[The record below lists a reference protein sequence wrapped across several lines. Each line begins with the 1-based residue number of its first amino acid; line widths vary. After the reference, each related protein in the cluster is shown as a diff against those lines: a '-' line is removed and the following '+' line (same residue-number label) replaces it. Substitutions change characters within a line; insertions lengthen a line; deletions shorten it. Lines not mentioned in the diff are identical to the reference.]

1 MTNLADYLKTR
12 RSVAARKLVEP
23 APTPEQIK
31 EMLTM
36 AARTPDHGKMTPYY
50 FIVWD
55 GKAREE
61 IAPLLREAYK
71 SEDPEAAPAK
81 LDLEAEKFLRAPLVI
96 AVVSRIREGKH
107 PQWEQILTS
116 GAVCMNLVHAAHA
129 LGFAA
134 NWLSEWMCFNDVFKK
149 SLGLEEGRDNIAG
162 FIHIGTASE
171 APEDRERPDLS
182 LITTHWS
189 KDATLAKGDE
199 AYNKESFGIPR
210 KGFNLKD

>member
-1 MTNLADYLKTR
+1 MTDLKTHLNTR
-12 RSVAARKLVEP
+12 RSVKARCLAEP
-23 APTPEQIK
+23 APTPAQI
-31 EMLTM
+31 EELLTM

-55 GKAREE
+55 GEARAE
-61 IAPLLREAYK
+61 ISGLLREAYR

-81 LDLEAEKFLRAPLVI
+81 LDLEAEKFMRSPLVI

-107 PQWEQILTS
+107 PQWEQLLCA

-134 NWLSEWMCFNDVFKK
+134 NWLTEWMCFNDHFKQG
-149 SLGLEEGRDNIAG
+149 LGLEDGRDNIAG
-162 FIHIGTASE
+162 FIYIGTPTE
-171 APEDRERPDLS
+171 VPEDRERSDLS

-189 KDATLAKGDE
+189 KDASLVKGDE
-199 AYNKESFGIPR
+199 AYNKDGFGIPR
-210 KGFNLKD
+210 KGFALSD